1 MLPMANK
8 MAVSAGYSYK
18 KNIFL
23 ALLYKKLFNSE
34 MYKKSLCRLFGFFA
48 LTSLSIHAN
57 ASEAPAGATRTAAW
71 NSEKSEYTPDK
82 TIIYGKLD
90 NGLTYAIKP
99 NDRPQN
105 QILVRMAIDFGS
117 AAEADD
123 ELGLAHFIEHMA
135 FNGTTNVPEGEMVKI
150 LERLGLSFGADT
162 NASTGYTQTQYTLN
176 IPNLNPETLDQSLFL
191 MRETASEI
199 AFNPKAVDR
208 ERGIILE
215 EKRVRENFQAR
226 SGRASIELYYPDTFY
241 VSRSPIGTEEILKNA
256 PAERMKS
263 LYKRYYTPDRT
274 KLVIVGPVDPVKIE
288 KMIIEKF
295 ASWKG
300 ESRSLGEF
308 DNCQVDTNRLSEAA
322 IFSHPKITETLSAN
336 QFLKDRKRSEG
347 IERSIISSKM
357 TIANAIIANRI
368 NKQLR
373 GEDTPI
379 LRANLNF
386 SFNLCDQYASIGY
399 GISGKDGSRDA
410 MIPFIQKHINSALT
424 YGFQKNEVD
433 EIIKAL
439 DNQRRNAI
447 KSEATRQSSGYAG
460 ALSSQTEDVINDSQQ
475 SLQTW
480 LQVKPFLTPD
490 AIHIEFNHWFSQL
503 NAPLFFYTTK
513 NINAQYFEASGDA
526 ATVITEVSFDE
537 KASDNEETLLSEAD
551 KIKIEEIKA
560 NFISSFKKSLSE
572 PAEPI
577 EEKKEV
583 IFAYTDFGKT
593 GKIARDG
600 KIDDLD
606 IRTVSFENGVKLNI
620 KSTDFEDNRVRYS
633 FRIAGGTFHLGP
645 DNNTLSQ
652 FINRTITT
660 AALGKHDIDELRSVI
675 LGTTASPGIG
685 VSTTYFGTYGAVAPK
700 DLLLQM
706 QLLAAYTTDPGYREE
721 AIRLF
726 KRPLDEIY
734 KSLDSS
740 PGRALSLESSKILND
755 NDPRFIFPEREEW
768 DKLDFEKVRNA
779 LSDALQSNALEI
791 GIVGDISEEEA
802 IAVVA
807 KTFGALPARKTDIPT
822 YDEQRIA
829 NYSTQFG
836 TYTIKHK
843 GEPDQLAW
851 QRIWTTDD
859 DSDFKLELTMEL
871 LADIINLNLTEEL
884 REKLGATYGSSVR
897 SSMSSIYKGRGSFT
911 IGTSGDV
918 DKLNLIEQTVDEVV
932 ADVIANMPE
941 QDIFERARKPQ
952 FESYKDWRLR
962 NSTWVSIV
970 DTAQTEKIWLD
981 RFLIN
986 EKLYHSITREDIW
999 NAAKKYLTRDSF
1011 TFRSI
1016 PEGFTL
1022 PSEKE

>member
-1 MLPMANK
+1 M
-8 MAVSAGYSYK
+8 
-18 KNIFL
+18 
-23 ALLYKKLFNSE
+23 KKLLLS
-34 MYKKSLCRLFGFFA
+34 RLFGIFA
-48 LTSLSIHAN
+48 LISIPLNAHALQ
-57 ASEAPAGATRTAAW
+57 APDGATRTAAW
-71 NSEKSEYTPDK
+71 NSEKSEYTPDNS
-82 TIIYGKLD
+82 IIYGKLD

-99 NDRPQN
+99 NNRPQN
-105 QILVRMAIDFGS
+105 QILLRMAIDFGS
-117 AAEADD
+117 AAEANN

-135 FNGTTNVPEGEMVKI
+135 FNGTTNVPEGEMIKI

-176 IPNLNPETLDQSLFL
+176 IPNLDPETLDQSLFL

-199 AFNPKAVDR
+199 LFNPEAVDR

-226 SGRASIELYYPDTFY
+226 SSRASVELFYPDTFY
-241 VSRSPIGTEEILKNA
+241 ETRNPIGSEEILKNA
-256 PAERMKS
+256 PAKRMKI

-274 KLVIVGPVDPVKIE
+274 KLVVVGPVDPVKIE
-288 KMIIEKF
+288 KMIVEKF
-295 ASWKG
+295 SSWRG

-308 DNCQVDTNRLSEAA
+308 DSCQVNIKRKSEAA
-322 IFSHPKITETLSAN
+322 IFSHPKIGETLSAN
-336 QFLKDRKRSEG
+336 QFLKDHKRSEG
-347 IERSIISSKM
+347 IARSILSSKM
-357 TIANAIIANRI
+357 TIANAIISNRI

-386 SFNLCDQYASIGY
+386 SLNLCDQYASIGY
-399 GISGKDGSRDA
+399 GVSGKDGSRNA
-410 MIPFIQKHINSALT
+410 MIPFIQKHINSALA

-447 KSEATRQSSGYAG
+447 KSEATRQSFGYAA
-460 ALSSQTEDVINDSQQ
+460 ALSSQTENVINDSHQ

-490 AIHIEFNHWFSQL
+490 AIHREFHHWFSQL
-503 NAPLFFYTTK
+503 NEPLFFHTTK
-513 NINAQYFEASGDA
+513 NIHAQNIETNSDA
-526 ATVITEVSFDE
+526 AVITEAKFDIDTNESE
-537 KASDNEETLLSEAD
+537 KTELRETD
-551 KIKIEEIKA
+551 RIKIEEIKA
-560 NFISSFKKSLSE
+560 NLISSFKKSLSE
-572 PAEPI
+572 PADPI
-577 EEKKEV
+577 DEKKEV
-583 IFAYTDFGKT
+583 VFAYTDFGKA
-593 GKIARDG
+593 GKITSDSR
-600 KIDDLD
+600 IDDLD

-633 FRIAGGTFHLGP
+633 FRIAGGSFQLGP
-645 DNNTLSQ
+645 KNSILTQ

-685 VSTTYFGTYGAVAPK
+685 VSTTYFGNYGAVAPK

-726 KRPLDEIY
+726 RRPLDEIY
-734 KSLDSS
+734 KSLDST
-740 PGRALSLESSKILND
+740 PGRALSIESSKILND
-755 NDPRFIFPEREEW
+755 HDPRFIFPEREEW
-768 DKLDFEKVRNA
+768 DELNFDTVRNA
-779 LSDALQSNALEI
+779 LGNALQSNALEI
-791 GIVGDISEEEA
+791 GIVGDISEDEA
-802 IAVVA
+802 INVIA
-807 KTFGALPARKTDIPT
+807 KTFGAMPMRQTNIMA
-822 YDEQRIA
+822 YDEQRVA
-829 NYSTQFG
+829 NYSTQYG

-851 QRIWTTDD
+851 QRVWSTDD

-871 LADIINLNLTEEL
+871 LADIISLNLTEEL
-884 REKLGATYGSSVR
+884 REKLGATYSSSVR
-897 SSMSSIYKGRGSFT
+897 SSMSSIYKGRGSFS
-911 IGTSGDV
+911 IGTSGDIE
-918 DKLNLIEQTVDEVV
+918 KLDLIEQTVEGVV

-962 NSTWVSIV
+962 NGTWVSIV
-970 DTAQTEKIWLD
+970 DTAQSEKIWLD

-986 EKLYHSITREDIW
+986 EKTYRSITREDIW
-999 NAAKKYLTRDSF
+999 NAAKKYLTRSSF

-1022 PSEKE
+1022 QSEKD

>member
-1 MLPMANK
+1 M
-8 MAVSAGYSYK
+8 K
-18 KNIFL
+18 KFL
-23 ALLYKKLFNSE
+23 LSRLL
-34 MYKKSLCRLFGFFA
+34 GTFA
-48 LTSLSIHAN
+48 LASVPFNAHA
-57 ASEAPAGATRTAAW
+57 SQAPDGAARTAAW

-82 TIIYGKLD
+82 SIIYGKLD

-105 QILVRMAIDFGS
+105 QILLYMTIDFGS
-117 AAEADD
+117 AAEADN

-176 IPNLNPETLDQSLFL
+176 IPNLDPETLEKSLFL

-199 AFNPKAVDR
+199 SFNPEAVDR

-226 SGRASIELYYPDTFY
+226 SGRASVELFYPDTFFET
-241 VSRSPIGTEEILKNA
+241 RSPIGTEEILQNA
-256 PAERMKS
+256 PAERMQN

-274 KLVIVGPVDPVKIE
+274 KLVFVGPVDPIKIE
-288 KMIIEKF
+288 RMIVEKF
-295 ASWKG
+295 SSWQG

-308 DNCQVDTNRLSEAA
+308 DDCQIDTNRESEAA
-322 IFSHPKITETLSAN
+322 VFSHPKIGETLSAN
-336 QFLKDRKRSEG
+336 QFLKDSKRSEG
-347 IERSIISSKM
+347 INRSILSSKM
-357 TIANAIIANRI
+357 TIANAIITNRI

-386 SFNLCDQYASIGY
+386 SLNLCDQYATIGY
-399 GISGKDGSRDA
+399 GISAKDGARGA

-424 YGFQKNEVD
+424 YGFQKSEVD

-447 KSEATRQSSGYAG
+447 KSEATRQSFGYAA
-460 ALSSQTEDVINDSQQ
+460 ALASQTDNVLNDSQQ
-475 SLQTW
+475 SLQSW
-480 LQVKPFLTPD
+480 LQVKPFLTPN
-490 AIHIEFNHWFSQL
+490 AIHREFNHWFSQL
-503 NAPLFFYTTK
+503 NQPLFFYTTK
-513 NINAQYFEASGDA
+513 NINSQKFDANGDA
-526 ATVITEVSFDE
+526 VTRITQVSFDKNNTDTAVTE
-537 KASDNEETLLSEAD
+537 LSDAD
-551 KIKIEEIKA
+551 KIKIEEIKS
-560 NFISSFKKSLSE
+560 NLISSFKQSLSE
-572 PAEPI
+572 PADPI
-577 EEKKEV
+577 DEKKEV
-583 IFAYTDFGKT
+583 VFAYTDFGEA
-593 GKIARDG
+593 GKIASDSR
-600 KIDDLD
+600 IDDLD
-606 IRTVSFENGVKLNI
+606 IRTLSFENGVKLNI

-633 FRIAGGTFHLGP
+633 FRIAGGSFHLGK
-645 DNNTLSQ
+645 DRNILSQ

-685 VSTTYFGTYGAVAPK
+685 VSTTYFGTYGAIAPR

-706 QLLAAYTTDPGYREE
+706 QLLAAYVSDPGYREE

-726 KRPLDEIY
+726 RRPLDEIY
-734 KSLDSS
+734 KSLDST
-740 PGRALSLESSKILND
+740 PGRALSIESSKILTD
-755 NDPRFIFPEREEW
+755 NDPRFIFPERTEW
-768 DKLDFEKVRNA
+768 DELDFNTVRNA
-779 LSDALQSNALEI
+779 LGDALQSNALEI

-802 IAVVA
+802 IAAVA
-807 KTFGALPARKTDIPT
+807 KTFGAMPTRKTDIPA
-822 YDEQRIA
+822 YDEQRVA
-829 NYSTQFG
+829 NYSTQYG

-851 QRIWTTDD
+851 QRVWTTND
-859 DSDFKLELTMEL
+859 DSNFKLELTMQL
-871 LADIINLNLTEEL
+871 LADIINLNLTEQL
-884 REKLGATYGSSVR
+884 REKLGATYASSAR
-897 SSMSSIYKGRGSFT
+897 SSMSSIYRGRGTFS

-918 DKLNLIEQTVDEVV
+918 EKLDLIEHTVEDVI
-932 ADVIANMPE
+932 ADVIANKPE
-941 QDIFERARKPQ
+941 QDIFERARAPQ

-970 DTAQTEKIWLD
+970 DTAQSETIWLK
-981 RFLIN
+981 RFLAN
-986 EKLYHSITREDIW
+986 EKTYRSITREDIW
-999 NAAKKYLTRDSF
+999 NAAKKYLKRDSF

-1016 PEGFTL
+1016 PEGFTHQ
-1022 PSEKE
+1022 SEKE